1 MSTNT
6 SKKTKIRIVVLVV
19 QCAASILF
27 YLISFFGNPLF
38 FLILVIGSVVVLST
52 GTVYTVIH
60 HESIDDKI
68 TRKKQFVSKVRALEK
83 RRMLVKEE
91 EERSDFI
98 EVYMGEMPFI
108 QKYVD
113 SDKSYEEMPI
123 IENFIFTELSP
134 KELVKI
140 NRLGLSDIDK
150 KQFIKELLY
159 FTQEER
165 SNLIDSMIE
174 NRYKTDEELIYIPPM
189 SLIEE
194 TKAIRVYAISLIES
208 REKRKIINIESTEFV
223 NVVKDQLAVM
233 FDYNLADF
241 LLSTGGVIMNENAQI
256 KDYNIEDM
264 NEIVLIPSR
273 IPKK

>member
-6 SKKTKIRIVVLVV
+6 SKKTKIRIVVLIA

-27 YLISFFGNPLF
+27 YFISFFGNPLF

-52 GTVYTVIH
+52 GTIYTVIH
-60 HESIDDKI
+60 HESTDDKI
-68 TRKKQFVSKVRALEK
+68 TGKPYFLSKVKALEK
-83 RRMLVKEE
+83 RKKLVKEE
-91 EERSDFI
+91 VTSDIFEDYI
-98 EVYMGEMPFI
+98 GEMPSI

-134 KELVKI
+134 KESAKI

-159 FTQEER
+159 FTRQER

-174 NRYKTDEELIYIPPM
+174 NRYKTDEELVYVPPM
-189 SLIEE
+189 SLVEE
-194 TKAIRVYAISLIES
+194 AKTIRVYAISLIES
-208 REKRKIINIESTEFV
+208 GEKRKIINIETTEFV

-233 FDYNLADF
+233 FDYNLEDF
-241 LLSTGGVIMNENAQI
+241 LLSTGGIIMNENALI
-256 KDYNIEDM
+256 KEYTIEDKD
-264 NEIVLIPSR
+264 EIVLIPSR

>member
-91 EERSDFI
+91 ERSDFI
-98 EVYMGEMPFI
+98 EVYMGEMPSI

-113 SDKSYEEMPI
+113 SNKSYEEMPI
-123 IENFIFTELSP
+123 IEDFIFTELSP
-134 KELVKI
+134 KDLAKI
-140 NRLGLSDIDK
+140 SRLGISDIDK